1 MRDVILSD
9 YISRQD
15 AIGAIHCD
23 IEITGTKNARI
34 VAETIASFVDA
45 IKALPSADRPKGEW
59 IPVSERLPEYRKTVL
74 ISTYWGVRVAERDSV
89 KEDSTDD
96 FWYMYLDDATA
107 HPRYV
112 YAWMPLPEPYKGGD
126 TE

>member
-1 MRDVILSD
+1 MKFYWCEGNLCHDCYDFKHDNCEKCNIVKAYSHGYEQAQKDDSSIGKWIL
-9 YISRQD
+9 
-15 AIGAIHCD
+15 
-23 IEITGTKNARI
+23 
-34 VAETIASFVDA
+34 
-45 IKALPSADRPKGEW
+45 
-59 IPVSERLPEYRKTVL
+59 VSERLPEYRQAVL

-89 KEDSTDD
+89 KEDGADD
-96 FWYMYLDDATA
+96 FWYMFLDDATA